1 MVSYFL
7 ISFQFHNKITGDH
20 TSDFDTQLQNDN
32 DTCNNY
38 RNIQTLMVE
47 IYKIKNKLNPPIMG
61 FMFERRNNTYNFIN
75 FPEFATKRK
84 RTVKMDLETL
94 NYRSPQLLSILPEN
108 FRQVNS
114 LGQFKESVRK
124 KDYIDCPCRL
134 CKLYLSNIGF
144 LYIYNAYL

>member
-47 IYKIKNKLNPPIMG
+47 IYKIKNKLNPAIMG

-108 FRQVNS
+108 LRQVNS